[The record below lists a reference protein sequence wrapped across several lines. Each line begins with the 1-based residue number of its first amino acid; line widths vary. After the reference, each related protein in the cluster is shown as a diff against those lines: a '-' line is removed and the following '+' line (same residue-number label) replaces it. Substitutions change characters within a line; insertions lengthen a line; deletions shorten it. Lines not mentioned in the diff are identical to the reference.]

1 MPQFDNAYYQQLP
14 GFYTALNPTPLK
26 DARLL
31 YHSEPLARELGLDE
45 SWFTQDKTPI
55 WAGETLLPGMQPL
68 AQVYSGHQ
76 FGVWAGQ
83 LGDGRG
89 ILLGEQVLADGS
101 HRDWHLKGAGLT
113 PYSRMGDGRAVLRSV
128 IREFLASEAL
138 HHLGIPTT
146 RALTIVTSRQ
156 PVFREQPER
165 GAMLM
170 RVAESH
176 VRFGHFEHFYY
187 RKQPEQVR
195 QLADFV
201 IARHWPQLQDQAER
215 YLLWFTDVV
224 ERTARLIAHWQT
236 VGFAHGVM
244 NTDNMSI
251 LGITIDYGPYG
262 FLDDYQPGYIC
273 NHSDHQGRYAFDNQ
287 PAVALWNLH
296 RLAQT
301 LSGLM
306 TTEQLQQAL
315 AAYEPALMRA
325 YGEQMR
331 AKLGFFTPT
340 AQDNDVLTGLL
351 SLMAQE
357 GRDYTRTFRLLSDT
371 EQQQAQSPLR
381 DEFIDRAAF
390 DSWYQQYR
398 QRLQQE
404 QVSDEERQRAMKAV
418 NPRLILRNYRR
429 SRRLKT
435 RSKTTW
441 AVCSGCIRPCCGR
454 STMRRNMTISPC
466 CRRTGANIWRFPAP
480 AEMKKGR
487 LMAPL
492 TLLTQVDLR
501 QRHFGMMHHAEI
513 GLIPAGEDLRLQH
526 LLRRAARHQ
535 TPLMQQQD
543 PIGVQRGQIKI
554 VQHAADAQR
563 LLARQRAQQAQGVL
577 LVVQI
582 QRRGRLVEK

>member
-128 IREFLASEAL
+128 VREFLASEAL

-146 RALTIVTSRQ
+146 RALTIVTSQQ
-156 PVFREQPER
+156 PVYREQPER
-165 GAMLM
+165 GAMLL

-201 IARHWPQLQDQAER
+201 IARHWPQLQDQADR

-306 TTEQLQQAL
+306 TAEQLQQAL
-315 AAYEPALMRA
+315 AAYELALMRA

-357 GRDYTRTFRLLSDT
+357 RRDYTRTFRLLSET

-390 DSWYQQYR
+390 DAWYQQYR

-404 QVSDEERQRAMKAV
+404 QVSDAERQRAMKAV
-418 NPRLILRNYRR
+418 NPRLILRNY
-429 SRRLKT
+429 L
-435 RSKTTW
+435 
-441 AVCSGCIRPCCGR
+441 
-454 STMRRNMTISPC
+454 
-466 CRRTGANIWRFPAP
+466 
-480 AEMKKGR
+480 
-487 LMAPL
+487 
-492 TLLTQVDLR
+492 
-501 QRHFGMMHHAEI
+501 
-513 GLIPAGEDLRLQH
+513 
-526 LLRRAARHQ
+526 
-535 TPLMQQQD
+535 
-543 PIGVQRGQIKI
+543 
-554 VQHAADAQR
+554 
-563 LLARQRAQQAQGVL
+563 AQQAIEDAEKDDV
-577 LVVQI
+577 
-582 QRRGRLVEK
+582 GRLQRLHQALLRPFDDAPEYDDLAALPPDWGKHLEISCSS

>member
-45 SWFTQDKTPI
+45 SWFSQDKTPI
-55 WAGETLLPGMQPL
+55 WAGESLLPGMQPL

-146 RALTIVTSRQ
+146 RALTIVTSQQ
-156 PVFREQPER
+156 PVYREQPER

-215 YLLWFTDVV
+215 YLLWFADVV

-251 LGITIDYGPYG
+251 LGVTIDYGPYG

-351 SLMAQE
+351 SLMTQE

-390 DSWYQQYR
+390 DAWYQQYR

-404 QVSDEERQRAMKAV
+404 QVSDAERQRAMKAV
-418 NPRLILRNYRR
+418 NPRLILRNY
-429 SRRLKT
+429 L
-435 RSKTTW
+435 
-441 AVCSGCIRPCCGR
+441 
-454 STMRRNMTISPC
+454 
-466 CRRTGANIWRFPAP
+466 
-480 AEMKKGR
+480 
-487 LMAPL
+487 
-492 TLLTQVDLR
+492 
-501 QRHFGMMHHAEI
+501 
-513 GLIPAGEDLRLQH
+513 
-526 LLRRAARHQ
+526 
-535 TPLMQQQD
+535 
-543 PIGVQRGQIKI
+543 
-554 VQHAADAQR
+554 
-563 LLARQRAQQAQGVL
+563 AQQAIEDAEQDDV
-577 LVVQI
+577 
-582 QRRGRLVEK
+582 GRLQRLHQALLRPFDDAPEYDDLAALPPDWGKHLEISCSS